1 MNMAENNEARRQLKA
16 MEMNILSI
24 NNNSFQ
30 SNTGSD
36 EDPADLPAALSSF
49 NSASPKD
56 QQTNGDHEDN
66 SSNHSAEN
74 STTSNHRASTSSSS
88 RRRKSVPYK
97 VDQSMKPCEV
107 LIEQQDT
114 EEDEKED
121 EMISSSDQT
130 SVKEVIE
137 DEDSNN
143 GSNNEDQ
150 LND

>member
-1 MNMAENNEARRQLKA
+1 MQENNEARRQLKA

-36 EDPADLPAALSSF
+36 EDLPAALNSFHSNSS
-49 NSASPKD
+49 SSKD
-56 QQTNGDHEDN
+56 KQTNGDHEDN

-74 STTSNHRASTSSSS
+74 STTSNHRASASSSS
-88 RRRKSVPYK
+88 RRRKSVKPFK

-114 EEDEKED
+114 EEDEKD
-121 EMISSSDQT
+121 EIISSSDQT

-137 DEDSNN
+137 DEDSN
-143 GSNNEDQ
+143 GSATEDQ